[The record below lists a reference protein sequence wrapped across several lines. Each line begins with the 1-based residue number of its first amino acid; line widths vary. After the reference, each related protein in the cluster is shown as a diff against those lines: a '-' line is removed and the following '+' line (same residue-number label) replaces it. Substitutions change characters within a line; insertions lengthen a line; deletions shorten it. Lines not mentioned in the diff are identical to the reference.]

1 MPGDKMDISA
11 EVVYLGGYVI
21 KKNTKD
27 LGWPGDGIS
36 VSDWPQVILKCLYVA
51 ERIVISIPK

>member
-1 MPGDKMDISA
+1 MDISA